1 MRADRGRRLVA
12 GIVAPL
18 VAGGALVGGVVWL
31 TGAGA
36 IVGTLGR
43 LGGLEVATLVAAAF
57 ASSLFTALALRVIL
71 ARYGHVVS
79 AWLLFRLTILAFAVG
94 WLVPSGYVAGFPV
107 AAWVLKRRGIPFGR
121 GLASF
126 VIERFF
132 ELGGYALLLPTVLLS
147 GLPRGGALVAGV
159 LAPLAGVVAIV
170 LDLALGLR
178 LARRTLAALAPRVPA
193 LVAPAVTRGAEF
205 LGTVS
210 GFFDARPGVL
220 CAAVGLSFL
229 SIATGFVRA
238 VLTATFLRLPL
249 AVPQIALLVGF
260 SLLLLAMPFF
270 PGAIGV
276 YEGGMI
282 GFFRLLDRPAS
293 EGVAFAMVVHGVE
306 LVVAATGVLFLVQ
319 LGSSLPTARDL
330 GVAARA

>member
-1 MRADRGRRLVA
+1 MTAARARRLVA

-18 VAGGALVGGVVWL
+18 LVAAALVAGVVWL

-36 IVGTLGR
+36 IVGTLRR
-43 LGGLEVATLVAAAF
+43 LGGLELAALVAAAF
-57 ASSLFTALALRVIL
+57 ASSAFTALALRVIL
-71 ARYGHVVS
+71 ARYGHVVPR
-79 AWLLFRLTILAFAVG
+79 WLLFRLTILAFAVG

-132 ELGGYALLLPTVLLS
+132 EIGGYAFLLPTALAS
-147 GLPRGGALVAGV
+147 GLPRGGALFAGV
-159 LAPLAGVVAIV
+159 LTPLAGVMAIV
-170 LDLALGLR
+170 LDVALGWR
-178 LARRTLAALAPRVPA
+178 LGRRTLGVLAPRVPA
-193 LVAPAVTRGAEF
+193 LVAPAVARGAEF

-210 GFFDARPGVL
+210 GFFDARAGVL
-220 CAAVGLSFL
+220 AAAVGLSLL
-229 SIATGFVRA
+229 SIATTFARA

-249 AVPQIALLVGF
+249 AVPQVALLVGF
-260 SLLLLAMPFF
+260 SLLVLAMPLL

-276 YEGGMI
+276 YEGGMV
-282 GFFRLLDRPAS
+282 GFFRLLDRPAA
-293 EGVAFAMVVHGVE
+293 EGVAFAMAVHGVE